1 MEIKDLDSIDS
12 QKMYKTYDNWP
23 EIARE
28 SFETK
33 FEKFDVKGIDHI
45 IFAGMGG
52 SGTIGDV
59 LSSILS
65 KKDIHV
71 KSVKGYSLPKTADSN
86 SLIIT
91 TSVSGETQE
100 TLEVLKKA
108 IETNSKVIAFSSGGL
123 MKKICHDNNIFFQ
136 EIPMIHSPRGSF
148 AKFLFSILS
157 ILKDVFSIN
166 ESDIEE
172 AILDLEKT
180 RERIS
185 SRNLG
190 KDNVA
195 LELAEWINDTPLV
208 YYPNGLQSA
217 AIRFKNSLQENSK
230 KHVITEEVLES
241 CHNGIVAWEKNSNV
255 QPIFIRGIDDH
266 EKTIERWNILEQ
278 FFNEEKIKF
287 FKITSIDGNIISK
300 IVNLIYLLDYSSI
313 YHSVLKKIDPSP
325 VRSIDFVKAKL

>member
-1 MEIKDLDSIDS
+1 MQIKDLDNIDS

-33 FEKFDVKGIDHI
+33 FEKLDVGEIDHV

-65 KKDIHV
+65 KKNIHV
-71 KSVKGYSLPKTADSN
+71 KSVKGYNLPKTADSN

-100 TLEVLKKA
+100 TLEILKKA
-108 IETNSKVIAFSSGGL
+108 VKTNSKVIAFSSGGS
-123 MKKICHDNNIFFQ
+123 MKEFCDNNKIFFQ
-136 EIPMIHSPRGSF
+136 KIPMTHSPRGSF
-148 AKFLFSILS
+148 VKFLFSILN
-157 ILKDVFSIN
+157 ILKDVLSIEEN
-166 ESDIEE
+166 DIEE

-180 RERIS
+180 REKIS
-185 SRNLG
+185 SKNLSE
-190 KDNVA
+190 DNVA
-195 LELAEWINDTPLV
+195 LKLAKWMKDTPLI
-208 YYPNGLQSA
+208 YYPSGLESA
-217 AIRFKNSLQENSK
+217 ATRFKNSLQENSK
-230 KHVITEEVLES
+230 KHVITEEILES
-241 CHNGIVAWEKNSNV
+241 CHNGIVAWEKKSNA
-255 QPIFIRGIDDH
+255 QPIFIRGTDDH
-266 EKTIERWNILEQ
+266 VKTIERWNILKE
-278 FFNEEKIKF
+278 FFKQEKIEF
-287 FKITSIDGNIISK
+287 FEITSINRNIISK

-313 YHSVLKKIDPSP
+313 YHSILKKIDPSP

>member
-12 QKMYKTYDNWP
+12 QKMYKIYDNWP

-108 IETNSKVIAFSSGGL
+108 IETNSKVIAFSSGGS
-123 MKKICHDNNIFFQ
+123 MKKICQDNNIFFQ

-157 ILKDVFSIN
+157 ILKDIFSIN

-172 AILDLEKT
+172 AILNLEKT

-217 AIRFKNSLQENSK
+217 AIRLKNSLQENSK
-230 KHVITEEVLES
+230 
-241 CHNGIVAWEKNSNV
+241 NM
-255 QPIFIRGIDDH
+255 
-266 EKTIERWNILEQ
+266 
-278 FFNEEKIKF
+278 
-287 FKITSIDGNIISK
+287 
-300 IVNLIYLLDYSSI
+300 
-313 YHSVLKKIDPSP
+313 
-325 VRSIDFVKAKL
+325 